1 MLETPQAIANADAIA
16 AIKGVDVLL
25 IGTNDLMMELGHPGE
40 LGHPDAV
47 RAYEQVIA
55 ACRKHGKWPG
65 MGGVYAEEL
74 MTKYV
79 AMGMR
84 MILAG
89 NDLGMMM
96 TAASQRAK
104 FLRERR

>member
-1 MLETPQAIANADAIA
+1 
-16 AIKGVDVLL
+16 KGVDVLL
-25 IGTNDLMMELGHPGE
+25 IGTNDLAMEMGHPGE
-40 LGHPDAV
+40 VGRPEVAS
-47 RAYEQVIA
+47 AYERVIA
-55 ACRKHGKWPG
+55 ACRQHGKWPG

-74 MTKYV
+74 MAKYI

-84 MILAG
+84 MILCG

-96 TAASQRAK
+96 AGASQRAK